1 MSYSSRGKSVDNP
14 IKIYSS
20 NSTNNLPSR
29 NYKSLS
35 GLTLI
40 RILVL
45 ALLCILVF
53 SSLSGK
59 TKDISTYSFIKTLG
73 DIEEYSIPVD
83 WISDIRVKE
92 TGIDII
98 DSITNFIVSGFRGTI
113 AISVGLINVIY
124 FGMNLFMVLF
134 SQGSLKGA
142 YCLQSPLNALN
153 STITQF

>member
-1 MSYSSRGKSVDNP
+1 MNYTSRGKSVDNP

-20 NSTNNLPSR
+20 NSSNNLPSR
-29 NYKSLS
+29 NFKSIS

-73 DIEEYSIPVD
+73 DIESYSVPID
-83 WISDIRVKE
+83 WIDDIRVKE
-92 TGIDII
+92 TGIQII
-98 DSITNFIVSGFRGTI
+98 DSITNFFLSGFRGTI
-113 AISVGLINVIY
+113 ALSVGLINVVY
-124 FGMNLFMVLF
+124 FGMNLFVVLF
-134 SQGSLKGA
+134 S
-142 YCLQSPLNALN
+142 
-153 STITQF
+153 